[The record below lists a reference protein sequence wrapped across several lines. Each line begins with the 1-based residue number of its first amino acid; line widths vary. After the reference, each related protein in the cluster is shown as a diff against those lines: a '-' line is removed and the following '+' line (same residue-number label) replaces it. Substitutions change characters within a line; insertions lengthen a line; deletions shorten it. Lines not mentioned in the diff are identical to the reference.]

1 MGLGLEIDFETCVL
15 VEDNMRVDTVR
26 VRVRVEVE
34 VRVRVLL
41 VGDSM
46 HVRILLGLVHASAY
60 CQGKGLV
67 HANTYCQGKGLVHA
81 NTYCLGKGL
90 VNANANTRRTCSPYR
105 RCRSTPIGA
114 KSVRSCS
121 SVR

>member
-67 HANTYCQGKGLVHA
+67 HANTYC
-81 NTYCLGKGL
+81 LGKGL